1 MVFSISVLL
10 VMFMSVTGASAA
22 TYSDLFPSDTST
34 VVTSVGF
41 IPPFEIGNFYSAAL
55 GHKVEETFT
64 NTGLTSVV
72 GLELNLVVIK
82 DTLTSP
88 NLVAWNVF
96 VNDVFVGEWVQR
108 AIDGTGPKLFEFV
121 FPDIISNDGTY
132 TIAMKVRSETS
143 ADQYISLGYT
153 SPPFPGQLL
162 LVGCAACPPPVP
174 IPGAVW
180 LLGTGLMALLGLRRR
195 LID

>member
-1 MVFSISVLL
+1 
-10 VMFMSVTGASAA
+10 
-22 TYSDLFPSDTST
+22 
-34 VVTSVGF
+34 
-41 IPPFEIGNFYSAAL
+41 
-55 GHKVEETFT
+55 
-64 NTGLTSVV
+64 
-72 GLELNLVVIK
+72 
-82 DTLTSP
+82 
-88 NLVAWNVF
+88 